1 MATIFFII
9 LCLMAFIGIMDIIFD
24 FLKWQIKAIIAII
37 LIIASVVLSVKLI
50 FAMIPLMFA
59 ISVASVAI
67 GIIWA
72 IHAIKKKVAK

>member
-1 MATIFFII
+1 MLFHT
-9 LCLMAFIGIMDIIFD
+9 LMAFIGIMDIIFD

-50 FAMIPLMFA
+50 FAMIPWMFA

-67 GIIWA
+67 EIIWA